1 LLRSHGAS
9 TLRRQAAGYEI
20 ENFWQINF
28 AMLGKKPAPSLK
40 TWCKMRRC
48 EEVGLG
54 KEWGC
59 MPTPSLRGDGYS
71 LHKNNPR

>member
-1 LLRSHGAS
+1 VI
-9 TLRRQAAGYEI
+9 RQAAGYEL
-20 ENFWQINF
+20 EKFWHFNFT
-28 AMLGKKPAPSLK
+28 MHDKKPAPSLK
-40 TWCKMRRC
+40 TWHKVRRC